1 MTQAQ
6 LDKAKSNVN
15 ELLNKFTT
23 NNGIDFT
30 KKKHKN
36 YMIIKYD
43 KKIVMPNQYYKV
55 GYLRSLVIDVDQER
69 IVCVGPNKSIPVEE
83 IFNYSSFDEPTHKIH
98 YCE

>member
-23 NNGIDFT
+23 SNGIDFT

-43 KKIVMPNQYYKV
+43 KKAVMPNQYYKV
-55 GYLRSLVIDVDQER
+55 GYLRSLVIDVDQQR
-69 IVCVGPNKSIPVEE
+69 IVCRSK
-83 IFNYSSFDEPTHKIH
+83 
-98 YCE
+98 